1 MASNSPALLAYIA
14 ALNILDADSL
24 LSTGKVRSRL
34 DPAIT
39 AKKGIER
46 HHIFPRAY
54 LSSVLK
60 VQEKRDINQIANM
73 ALLEWA
79 NNIAISDDAPA
90 KYWPEQLAKKKLD
103 PERLKRQMY
112 WHALPQAWETMT
124 YQEFLETRRR
134 LMGVV
139 IGSLYT
145 FARTWI

>member
-112 WHALPQAWETMT
+112 LWE
-124 YQEFLETRRR
+124 L
-134 LMGVV
+134 LL
-139 IGSLYT
+139 GSLYT